1 MMRSLD
7 IAATGLL
14 AQQSHIETVSHNLAN
29 MTTDGY
35 KRRRNEFQDLMYQNM
50 RRVGTNSSDVGT
62 IVPTGVQIGLGVK
75 TAGISRSH
83 EQGTIKVTS
92 NPLDISVK
100 GKGFFQIQMPDGSFA
115 YTRNGSFQTN
125 QQGEIVTV
133 DGYLLSPGI
142 TIPQDAVDIAINGN
156 GQVQV
161 TLNNQVDPQILGQLD
176 MASFINPAGLEAIG
190 DNLYRETTASG
201 PVILGLA
208 GQDGLGLLQQGTL
221 EQSNVDPVTEITQ
234 LIIAQRAYEMNTK
247 VLTASDEMLQALN
260 QSA

>member
-7 IAATGLL
+7 IAATGLM
-14 AQQSHIETVSHNLAN
+14 AQQTHIETISHNLAN

-35 KRRRNEFQDLMYQNM
+35 KRRRAEFQDLLYQNM

-83 EQGTIKVTS
+83 EQGTIKVTG
-92 NPLDISVK
+92 NPLDIALK
-100 GKGFFQIQMPDGSFA
+100 GKGFFQIQMPDGEFT
-115 YTRNGSFQTN
+115 YTRNGAFQTN

-142 TIPQDAVDIAINGN
+142 TIPENAVDIAINGN
-156 GQVQV
+156 GEVQV
-161 TLNNQVDPQILGQLD
+161 TLDNQVDPQTLGQLD
-176 MASFINPAGLEAIG
+176 IASFINPAGLEAIG

-201 PVILGLA
+201 NVLLGLA
-208 GQDGLGLLQQGTL
+208 GQDGLGAIQQGTL

-234 LIIAQRAYEMNTK
+234 LIVAQRAYEMNTK
-247 VLTASDEMLQALN
+247 VLTASDEMMQSLN